1 MYEREKALPQKLVK
15 SYTSTTT
22 TTTQSGDNQS
32 PVRRAT
38 TLYDLIQEFMPN
50 KNGKGNF

>member
-1 MYEREKALPQKLVK
+1 MYERDRALPQKLVK

-22 TTTQSGDNQS
+22 NQSGDNQS

-50 KNGKGNF
+50 KNGKGNFY